1 MKIVIFEFF
10 LKKIIQYD
18 IVSRKCITFVPFNS
32 KYLLFNNEDFIC
44 IFLFLLL
51 LEQVRAGLNMC
62 KF

>member
-18 IVSRKCITFVPFNS
+18 IVFQKCITFVPFNS

-51 LEQVRAGLNMC
+51 L
-62 KF
+62 

>member
-1 MKIVIFEFF
+1 MKIIFFEII

-18 IVSRKCITFVPFNS
+18 IVFQKCITFVPFNS

-51 LEQVRAGLNMC
+51 L
-62 KF
+62 